1 MDVRVLPYYFV
12 PQSDDPIQQSD
23 VKAEGTA
30 DGPYTVYYRPYSVYA
45 GPSGVDPF
53 IAKYQEEYKDYVKK
67 TYRRVDTAT
76 AAYMNLIIEQEGFDK
91 KDPDV
96 IQKVAAYIQSSAT
109 YNLAYD
115 QNLDREPNVAL
126 AFLGAYKEGVC
137 RHYATAATLLYR
149 TLGFPARYAVGFM
162 TDVRGGQTTA
172 VKGMDAHAWV
182 EVYVEDFGWQC
193 VEVTGSLAGTD
204 PGGTPGT
211 GTGTGTQPGGDPGT
225 ETLSEPA
232 DTEAPTD
239 PVTEAPTE
247 TPTEA
252 PTDAPANNE
261 TSAPAA
267 TDAETDNAGG
277 GCTSLVGAGSLI
289 LLLAAAL
296 AALRTQEN
304 TYDLLLSGAADG
316 LKLMLS
322 LIPALI
328 LLLTAVTMLRASGA
342 IEAISQFLAP
352 VFSFFGIPPET
363 AILILVR
370 PISGSA
376 ALAVGA
382 DLMANY
388 GVDSLVGRTA
398 AVMLGSTET
407 TFYTVSVY
415 FGAAGIKKTRY
426 TIPAALIADLTG
438 FLVASLTVRLFFR

>member
-1 MDVRVLPYYFV
+1 M
-12 PQSDDPIQQSD
+12 
-23 VKAEGTA
+23 T
-30 DGPYTVYYRPYSVYA
+30 
-45 GPSGVDPF
+45 
-53 IAKYQEEYKDYVKK
+53 DYV
-67 TYRRVDTAT
+67 V
-76 AAYMNLIIEQEGFDK
+76 
-91 KDPDV
+91 P
-96 IQKVAAYIQSSAT
+96 
-109 YNLAYD
+109 
-115 QNLDREPNVAL
+115 
-126 AFLGAYKEGVC
+126 
-137 RHYATAATLLYR
+137 
-149 TLGFPARYAVGFM
+149 
-162 TDVRGGQTTA
+162 
-172 VKGMDAHAWV
+172 
-182 EVYVEDFGWQC
+182 
-193 VEVTGSLAGTD
+193 
-204 PGGTPGT
+204 
-211 GTGTGTQPGGDPGT
+211 
-225 ETLSEPA
+225 
-232 DTEAPTD
+232 
-239 PVTEAPTE
+239 
-247 TPTEA
+247 
-252 PTDAPANNE
+252 
-261 TSAPAA
+261 
-267 TDAETDNAGG
+267 
-277 GCTSLVGAGSLI
+277 I

-296 AALRTQEN
+296 AALRKQEN